1 MKRSIRRPEWRGF
14 LVGGLLIFA
23 APGLAQNNF
32 PLSGNVGIGI
42 GASATGTTANI
53 LHIDAAAGGQLHL
66 TSGANSGT
74 TTSDGTFITHF
85 SDNNL
90 YITNMESASILLAT
104 TGAERMRVTST
115 GNVGVGTG
123 NPTGTMGNVLH
134 VNGPTGGQIHL
145 TSGNSGT
152 TSGDGTLITHYSDNN
167 LYITNMENADVLL
180 NTNGGVERMRVTSA
194 GNVGIGTGAPA
205 ARLHVAGDVQVDG
218 NLAAKYQDVAEWVPT
233 PTPLPPGVVVVVD
246 PHGRNR
252 VLAASGAY
260 DTRVAG
266 VVSSRPGLLLG
277 EGGND
282 KVKVAHSGRVRVKV
296 DASYGPVA
304 VGDLL
309 VTSPTAGHAMRSTP
323 VELGGTS
330 I

>member
-23 APGLAQNNF
+23 APGLALAQNNF

-218 NLAAKYQDVAEWVPT
+218 NLAA
-233 PTPLPPGVVVVVD
+233 
-246 PHGRNR
+246 
-252 VLAASGAY
+252 GA
-260 DTRVAG
+260 
-266 VVSSRPGLLLG
+266 
-277 EGGND
+277 
-282 KVKVAHSGRVRVKV
+282 
-296 DASYGPVA
+296 
-304 VGDLL
+304 
-309 VTSPTAGHAMRSTP
+309 
-323 VELGGTS
+323 
-330 I
+330 